1 MKAIRKAT
9 VQTLSGLG
17 IPVHDSK
24 VSPQSLSNLPCT
36 VVWNE
41 GLGLD
46 SLGIK
51 NQFSGFKDVQIKID
65 LVVAQSESEYADT
78 LDDLVE
84 LVIQTLSTDTTY
96 LSNWIAIEGFSV
108 SYQYITEYDKP
119 LAIASVT
126 ISGKK

>member
-1 MKAIRKAT
+1 MKNIRKAT
-9 VQTLSGLG
+9 VTALADLD
-17 IPVHDSK
+17 IPIHDSK
-24 VSPQSLSNLPCT
+24 VSPQNLQMLPCAI
-36 VVWNE
+36 VFNDSF
-41 GLGLD
+41 GLD
-46 SLGIK
+46 SLGVK

-65 LVVAQSESEYADT
+65 IVLAQSESEYADA

-119 LAIASVT
+119 LAIGSVT
-126 ISGKK
+126 ISGRI